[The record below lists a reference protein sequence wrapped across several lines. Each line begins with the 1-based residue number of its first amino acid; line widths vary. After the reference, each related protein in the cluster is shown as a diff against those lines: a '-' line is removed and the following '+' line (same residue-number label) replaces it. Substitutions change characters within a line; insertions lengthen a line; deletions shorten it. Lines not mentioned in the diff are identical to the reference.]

1 MVITDPTKITYVI
14 YKEGVENKES
24 LDKFKDILSLA
35 EYSGTLEF
43 VAFESVYKD
52 ISNFIQNKISF
63 ICINSTY
70 ESFYK
75 VIGDKF
81 KIPIFEFS
89 LNQYYDE
96 KYNILISGLDL
107 TCNEMFTQT
116 VHKKTTWAN
125 FQSFVKYFNKL
136 EFDLI
141 SSKGYTLPSKCY
153 TLLEQI
159 EIASK
164 ESNLIS
170 NTEIPVI
177 STFLEATSETKILL
191 DGNLILELAESL
203 SNLSNIMKK
212 LIITPEISK

>member
-136 EFDLI
+136 EFDLV
-141 SSKGYTLPSKCY
+141 PSKCY
-153 TLLEQI
+153 TLLEEI

-170 NTEIPVI
+170 NAEIPVI